1 MRIACEAIV
10 CGAGSRRG
18 DNPLTDVV
26 YLGPGGRLA
35 ATASVHRS
43 GNVEDNFYSA
53 RIVAARCCKPV
64 SRGVPLRRARG

>member
-53 RIVAARCCKPV
+53 
-64 SRGVPLRRARG
+64 